1 MTCEKYTMPV
11 RKPMTAMHW
20 IFATLTLVLLAAF
33 SYLYAVTWIESHQAR
48 QLAGKQ
54 PYASATVSAP
64 RTAVVYFSRSG
75 NTALAARHVAKR
87 LDAQV
92 FPLEALDYQLG
103 LSGLAN
109 AVKDANTR
117 RSQPDVLPDITP
129 RTIDLTPF
137 DTVWLGSPVWLYS
150 PAPPIWAFV
159 EYNRFDGQHVV
170 LFNTF
175 NSHIGEDYIAKF
187 KAKVMARGARSFEHR
202 HVLRGRMTQQLTPE
216 QMLQAIDDEW
226 FGEQARP

>member
-1 MTCEKYTMPV
+1 
-11 RKPMTAMHW
+11 MHW
-20 IFATLTLVLLAAF
+20 IFVILALVLLAALA
-33 SYLYAVTWIESHQAR
+33 YLYAVTWIESRQAR

-54 PYASATVSAP
+54 SYASATVGAS

-87 LDAQV
+87 LEAQL
-92 FPLEALDYQLG
+92 FSLEAPDYQLG

-117 RSQPDVLPDITP
+117 RSQPEVLPDITP

-159 EYNRFDGQHVV
+159 EHNRFDGQQVV

-187 KAKVMARGARSFEHR
+187 KAKVMARGAKSFEHR
-202 HVLRGRMTQQLTPE
+202 HVLRGRMTQQLSPE

-226 FGEQARP
+226 FGEQTRP

>member
-1 MTCEKYTMPV
+1 MSPV
-11 RKPMTAMHW
+11 HW
-20 IFATLTLVLLAAF
+20 MLATLALVLMAAWA
-33 SYLYAVTWIESHQAR
+33 YLYAVTWIERQQAQ
-48 QLAGKQ
+48 QLQSKQ
-54 PYASATVSAP
+54 PYTPPGVSAS

-87 LDAQV
+87 LEAQL
-92 FPLEALDYQLG
+92 FALQAPDYALDVAG
-103 LSGLAN
+103 LTN
-109 AVKDANTR
+109 AIKDANTR

-159 EYNRFDGQHVV
+159 EHNRFDGQHVV
-170 LFNTF
+170 LFNTY
-175 NSHIGEDYIAKF
+175 NSHFGQDHIAKF
-187 KAKVMARGARSFEHR
+187 KAKVMARGAKSFEHR
-202 HVLRGRMTQQLTPE
+202 HVLRGRMTRQLTPE

-226 FGEQARP
+226 FAQQQRP

>member
-1 MTCEKYTMPV
+1 MTP
-11 RKPMTAMHW
+11 MHW
-20 IFATLTLVLLAAF
+20 IFATLALVLLAAF
-33 SYLYAVTWIESHQAR
+33 AYLYAVTWIESRQAR

-54 PYASATVSAP
+54 PYASATVGAS

-87 LDAQV
+87 LDAQLV
-92 FPLEALDYQLG
+92 SLEAPDYQLG
-103 LSGLAN
+103 LAGLAN

-117 RSQPDVLPDITP
+117 RSQPEQRYTASP

-137 DTVWLGSPVWLYS
+137 DTIWLGSPVWLYS

-159 EYNRFDGQHVV
+159 EHNRFDGQHVV
-170 LFNTF
+170 LFNTY

-187 KAKVMARGARSFEHR
+187 KAKVMARGAKSFEHR
-202 HVLRGRMTQQLTPE
+202 RVLRGRMTQQLTPE

-226 FGEQARP
+226 LGQQEKP

>member
-1 MTCEKYTMPV
+1 MTP
-11 RKPMTAMHW
+11 MHW
-20 IFATLTLVLLAAF
+20 ILAILMLVLLAALA
-33 SYLYAVTWIESHQAR
+33 YLYAVTRIESHQAR

-54 PYASATVSAP
+54 PYASATVSAS

-87 LDAQV
+87 QEAQL
-92 FPLEALDYQLG
+92 FSLEAPEYELG
-103 LSGLAN
+103 MAGLAH
-109 AVKDANTR
+109 AIKDANAR
-117 RSQPDVLPDITP
+117 RSQPEVLPDITP

-159 EYNRFDGQHVV
+159 EHNRFDGQHVV

-187 KAKVMARGARSFEHR
+187 KAKVMARGAKSFEHR
-202 HVLRGRMTQQLTPE
+202 QVLRGRMTQQLTPE
-216 QMLQAIDDEW
+216 QMLQAMDDEW

>member
-1 MTCEKYTMPV
+1 
-11 RKPMTAMHW
+11 MHW
-20 IFATLTLVLLAAF
+20 IFSILASVLLVAF
-33 SYLYAVTWIESHQAR
+33 AYLYAVTWIESRQAR
-48 QLAGKQ
+48 RLESKQ
-54 PYASATVSAP
+54 TYTSTKVGAS

-87 LDAQV
+87 LDAQLV
-92 FPLEALDYQLG
+92 SLDAPDSQLG
-103 LSGLAN
+103 MAGLAN

-117 RSQPDVLPDITP
+117 RSQPEVLPDITP
-129 RTIDLTPF
+129 RTMDLTPF

-159 EYNRFDGQHVV
+159 EHNRFDGQHVV
-170 LFNTF
+170 LFNTY
-175 NSHIGEDYIAKF
+175 NSHIGEDYIAKL
-187 KAKVMARGARSFEHR
+187 KAKVMARGAKSFEHR

-226 FGEQARP
+226 FGKQERP